1 MTDAELQALLD
12 AASPG
17 PWHHVN
23 PGMVSPKTRTIH
35 GTVPAEPVDYVST
48 WPGLGTPSGHRV
60 VIDRNVGVRS
70 ADMALIAEAPAL
82 AAEVLALRAGS
93 AASAERIKELEA
105 RVAELEAALAKANE
119 PRWFYA
125 DGEGIAWRSMEEA
138 VEESCDDLEHGR
150 HLVEIETARPC
161 PTIWGVVHVFTKTEL
176 EDQHRDGGPFEGKPY
191 NLTVCATEAEARA
204 LLKETDQ

>member
-1 MTDAELQALLD
+1 MTEPDEAMLYAREHWATICDEDGFPEVAEAYRRGVNDEALATDALF
-12 AASPG
+12 
-17 PWHHVN
+17 
-23 PGMVSPKTRTIH
+23 
-35 GTVPAEPVDYVST
+35 Y
-48 WPGLGTPSGHRV
+48 
-60 VIDRNVGVRS
+60 
-70 ADMALIAEAPAL
+70 
-82 AAEVLALRAGS
+82 RAG
-93 AASAERIKELEA
+93 AAAYAERIK
-105 RVAELEAALAKANE
+105 ELEAALAKANE

-191 NLTVCATEAEARA
+191 NLTVCATEAAARA